1 MPVGTHTL
9 FGRFITRRPAAEVL
23 GDWLEAQPVA
33 DEFEQLELQRW
44 LDSVT
49 ETHEH
54 ELVVFE
60 ETWSDEITIA
70 ERRSMIDIL
79 AARAASGD
87 CELQHVAD
95 GVQVTSWQIRAGAV
109 LTGSELRRRILPPRI
124 SAEDRARFAARHDP
138 S

>member
-1 MPVGTHTL
+1 MSVGTHTL